1 MEFLKS
7 KSGRFIIGGLVAAG
21 IAVYNS
27 SDFAQRHQVY
37 FDALKLG
44 SSVSFEAPK
53 AGERLAVVLE
63 TTSAQDLRYT
73 IKGPGGETVYE
84 NADTVKTRHRGFFFR
99 VKQSGTHT
107 LHAAYDCTDCSPGTG
122 YATADIH
129 KAPSS

>member
-27 SDFAQRHQVY
+27 SDFAQRNQIY
-37 FDALKLG
+37 FDALQLG
-44 SSVSFEAPK
+44 SSISFEAPK
-53 AGERLAVVLE
+53 AGERLAVALE
-63 TTSAQDLRYT
+63 TKSPQGLRYI

-84 NADTVKTRHRGFFFR
+84 NTDTVKTKHRGFFFR
-99 VKQSGTHT
+99 IEQPGTHT

-122 YATADIH
+122 YATVDIH
-129 KAPSS
+129 RNRSN